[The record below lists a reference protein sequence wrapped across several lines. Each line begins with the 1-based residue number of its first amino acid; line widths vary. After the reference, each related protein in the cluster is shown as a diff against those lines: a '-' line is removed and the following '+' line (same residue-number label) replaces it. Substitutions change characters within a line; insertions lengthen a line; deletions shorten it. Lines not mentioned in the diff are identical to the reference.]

1 MRKENGILSI
11 LLGNA
16 LLLLANLTLF
26 LNEYLGMPKLVL
38 KFNGLNYDWLDNKYL
53 IKNTFVD
60 EINYLKII
68 NDYQN
73 LIKYTEL
80 KKDKDSSER
89 YYKTLFII
97 NFIMNSKVYN
107 EHRISNCNHPLPNVK
122 IHQTI
127 IQDFLWR

>member
-16 LLLLANLTLF
+16 LLLLAYLTLL

-38 KFNGLNYDWLDNKYL
+38 KFNGLNYGWLDNKYL

-127 IQDFLWR
+127 TQDFLWR

>member
-16 LLLLANLTLF
+16 LLLLAYLTLL

-38 KFNGLNYDWLDNKYL
+38 KFNGLNYGWLDNKDL
-53 IKNTFVD
+53 IKISFVD

-73 LIKYTEL
+73 LIKYTEF
-80 KKDKDSSER
+80 KKNKDSSER
-89 YYKTLFII
+89 YYKTLL
-97 NFIMNSKVYN
+97 S
-107 EHRISNCNHPLPNVK
+107 
-122 IHQTI
+122 
-127 IQDFLWR
+127 

>member
-16 LLLLANLTLF
+16 LLLLAYLTLL

-38 KFNGLNYDWLDNKYL
+38 KFNGLNYGWLDNKYL

-89 YYKTLFII
+89 YYKTLFIT

-127 IQDFLWR
+127 TQDFLWR